1 MQSLFDESPQ
11 PEAQVRCIECSHFEG
26 SKRDRGAFLFRR
38 RSGYCEIDDRPG
50 GRWNVL
56 QNIDP
61 PRRCAHYLRAPE
73 SLIKQ
78 RTTYLARLTNPGGES
93 IQDRAQRLWH
103 R

>member
-38 RSGYCEIDDRPG
+38 RSGYCEIDDRPP
-50 GRWNVL
+50 GRWNVV
-56 QNIDP
+56 QGID
-61 PRRCAHYLRAPE
+61 RIRQCAHYSPAPAD
-73 SLIKQ
+73 LIRK
-78 RTTYLARLTNPGGES
+78 RTTYLARLSSGGES

>member
-50 GRWNVL
+50 GRWNVVQDIVKPHL
-56 QNIDP
+56 CQFFYPASAD
-61 PRRCAHYLRAPE
+61 
-73 SLIKQ
+73 LISSRQKLLKK
-78 RTTYLARLTNPGGES
+78 Y
-93 IQDRAQRLWH
+93 AQYR
-103 R
+103 